1 MPRRKIEKTRADEL
15 LDELLEDY
23 QGPEAILGK
32 DGLLKQLSKRLVERA
47 LQAELSHH
55 LEQEH
60 QEIEDG
66 PPAQAEEAIRNSRN
80 GNERQNC
87 PRRPRPTSNSSSS
100 GPPEYF

>member
-1 MPRRKIEKTRADEL
+1 LKTRADEL

-60 QEIEDG
+60 QQIEDG
-66 PPAQAEEAIRNSRN
+66 PQPKLRSHRNSRN
-80 GNERQNC
+80 GTQPKLC
-87 PRRPRPTSNSSSS
+87 RRPRPTSNSS
-100 GPPEYF
+100 PLTARVL

>member
-1 MPRRKIEKTRADEL
+1 MPRRRIEKTRADEL

-60 QEIEDG
+60 C
-66 PPAQAEEAIRNSRN
+66 SV
-80 GNERQNC
+80 
-87 PRRPRPTSNSSSS
+87 
-100 GPPEYF
+100 